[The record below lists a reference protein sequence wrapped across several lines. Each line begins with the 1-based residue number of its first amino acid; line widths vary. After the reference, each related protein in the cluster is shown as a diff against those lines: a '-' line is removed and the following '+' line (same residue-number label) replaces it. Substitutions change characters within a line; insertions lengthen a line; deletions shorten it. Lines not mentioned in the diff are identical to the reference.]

1 MQRLPEPEL
10 MDDVAQVTAYAH
22 ADFED
27 AHRTI
32 VAQFGRVF
40 GEDERPN
47 TLLDLG
53 CGPADIS
60 IRFARLYP
68 ECKIDAVDGA
78 PAMLRQ
84 AQVLLEQAA
93 LQHQVTLHLQR
104 LPDCELPE
112 KSYEAIV
119 SNSLLHH
126 LHDPQGLWLTIQ
138 RFATPRTAIFICDL
152 CRPQTVEQAQHLVS
166 RYAAQ
171 EPEILRH
178 DFYNSLL
185 AAFTPDEV
193 EFQLDSA
200 GLQGLKLEQ
209 ISDRHLLVHGRLQGR

>member
-1 MQRLPEPEL
+1 MERLPEPEL
-10 MDDVAQVTAYAH
+10 MDDPAQAMAYAH

-27 AHRTI
+27 AHSAV

-40 GEDERPN
+40 EEYETPH
-47 TLLDLG
+47 TMLDLG

-60 IRFARLYP
+60 IRFAQLYP
-68 ECKIDAVDGA
+68 DCKIDAVDGA
-78 PAMLRQ
+78 FSMLKL
-84 AQVLLEQAA
+84 AQVFLEKAA
-93 LQHQVTLHLQR
+93 LQHQITLHLQR

-126 LHDPQGLWLTIQ
+126 LHEPQNLWTTI
-138 RFATPRTAIFICDL
+138 RRYATPRTAIFICDL
-152 CRPQTVEQAQHLVS
+152 CRPQTIEQAEDLVS
-166 RYAAQ
+166 RYAAG

-193 EFQLDSA
+193 EVQLNTAD
-200 GLQGLKLEQ
+200 LQGLKLKQ
-209 ISDRHLLVHGRLQGR
+209 ISDRHLLVFGHLQGV

>member
-10 MDDVAQVTAYAH
+10 MDDPAQARAYAH

-27 AHRTI
+27 AHSAI
-32 VAQFGRVF
+32 VAHFRRVF
-40 GEDERPN
+40 GKHEAPH
-47 TLLDLG
+47 TMLDLG

-68 ECKIDAVDGA
+68 DCKIDAVDGA
-78 PAMLRQ
+78 HFM
-84 AQVLLEQAA
+84 LEQARA
-93 LQHQVTLHLQR
+93 FIAREVLQDQITLHLQR

-112 KSYEAIV
+112 KCYQAIV

-126 LHDPQGLWLTIQ
+126 LHEPQDLW
-138 RFATPRTAIFICDL
+138 ATVRKYAISGTAIFICDL
-152 CRPQTVEQAQHLVS
+152 YRPQTLEQAEDLVS
-166 RYAAQ
+166 RYATG
-171 EPEILRH
+171 EPEILRR

-193 EFQLDSA
+193 EAQLSVA
-200 GLQGLKLEQ
+200 GLRGLSLEP
-209 ISDRHLLVHGRLQGR
+209 ISDRHLLVHGRLQGA